1 MTLFMRNLQGGQN
14 ARYPV
19 DGPSVFRCQRH
30 HGVGIPAHTVNLFA
44 GGEAPLFEVYI
55 ASADGGEVV
64 TSAGQALRVDCALA
78 DIGHTDLVV
87 IPGFLYTLQG
97 AMPSFGHYREWLRA
111 QYARG
116 ATLAAMC
123 NATFLLAESGL
134 LNGARATT
142 HWAFADLFRRRFPDV
157 LLDERQIL
165 CEDGKL
171 VTSGGVTAAMD
182 LLLHLVRRFA
192 SLELAQTCSKYLL
205 IDNVR
210 IMQSPYV
217 MWTMPKK
224 HADQDILRVQN
235 WLEDNFNKPLLID
248 EVASQFGF
256 GVRNFKRRFKDA
268 TGQAPL
274 AYLQALRLEKAKH
287 LLESSRMTID
297 SITFKV
303 GYEDSNSFRRLFQ
316 QRVGLS
322 PAAYRK
328 KFQPRPS
335 TLKRS

>member
-1 MTLFMRNLQGGQN
+1 MHVTLLLASQCSATSATMALELLH
-14 ARYPV
+14 A
-19 DGPSVFRCQRH
+19 
-30 HGVGIPAHTVNLFA
+30 ANLFA
-44 GGEAPLFEVYI
+44 GGKAPLFEIRTV
-55 ASADGGEVV
+55 SLDGGDVI
-64 TSAGQALRVDCALA
+64 TSAGQALRVDCALT
-78 DIGHTDLVV
+78 DVGHTDLVV
-87 IPGFLYTLQG
+87 IPGFLFTLQG
-97 AMPSFGHYREWLRA
+97 ALPSFARYRDWLKARHA
-111 QYARG
+111 QG

-123 NATFLLAESGL
+123 NAAFLLAETGL
-134 LNGARATT
+134 LDGARATT

-157 LLDERQIL
+157 RLDEQQII
-165 CEDGKL
+165 CEDGRL
-171 VTSGGVTAAMD
+171 LTSGGATAAMD

-205 IDNVR
+205 IDSAR
-210 IMQSPYV
+210 TRQSPYV
-217 MWTMPKK
+217 MWTMPKN

-235 WLEDNFNKPLLID
+235 WLADNFDKPLLID
-248 EVASQFGF
+248 GLASQFGF

-328 KFQPRPS
+328 KFQPRPAPRR
-335 TLKRS
+335 RS